1 MFKYIVE
8 VIFFKYLYSISMSK
22 RPDYKKR
29 ILECISENLH
39 GITITDISKKIGITR
54 NTVYKYLEKLE
65 KQGLI
70 HDKKFKSYTLFFLKE
85 KNLLYKEATISFFKG
100 LLANLKKIH
109 PNEEK
114 VYKLIGRNI
123 ADSMEVP
130 FLYEGREYLKKLKN
144 FSDLEILESFGE
156 YFPYFN
162 ILDDSISISDI
173 EINKSDKKAI
183 LTFVN
188 SDMLEHSD
196 DYIYYFYLIVGL
208 IEKKL
213 NEYTGK
219 EIRFEVLNYET
230 YDKKEKS
237 FVKLSFDFQVLL
249 PEMEI
254 EVIDE
259 AKVPD
264 SDVIDVES
272 IKMDIKQSTL
282 ALILRSC
289 FFNKKVLYLNEN
301 ESLHSHLTEFFNYIY
316 DNSFDIKV
324 NIEKSDFYEKN
335 EKKYSDFV
343 VLDDK
348 EVIKDKAKILK
359 GKDVKIE
366 PKIVQKFIT
375 EINPKLSLIKL
386 RNEIQKAFTLAKELS
401 EEVVLED
408 LENIYKIKISISYSK
423 FLVDI
428 AENYFKVKVPEIWK
442 FLLALR

>member
-1 MFKYIVE
+1 
-8 VIFFKYLYSISMSK
+8 MSK
-22 RPDYKKR
+22 RPDYKKE
-29 ILECISENLH
+29 ILEY
-39 GITITDISKKIGITR
+39 ITEHPYGVNVKDIIDDKDFAR
-54 NTVYKYLEKLE
+54 NTVKKYLKDLE
-65 KQGLI
+65 EQDLI
-70 HDKKFKSYTLFFLKE
+70 YKKEIGVYALYYSKERSMLFK
-85 KNLLYKEATISFFKG
+85 AAIISFFKG

-114 VYKLIGRNI
+114 LYKLIGRNI
-123 ADSMEVP
+123 SDSMEIP
-130 FLYEGREYLKKLKN
+130 IANEEREYLKKLKN
-144 FSDLEILESFGE
+144 LSDLEILESFGE
-156 YFPYFN
+156 YFPFFN

-173 EINKSDKKAI
+173 EINKNDKKAI

-230 YDKKEKS
+230 FDKKEKS

-249 PEMEI
+249 PEIEI

-272 IKMDIKQSTL
+272 IKMDVKPSTL
-282 ALILRSC
+282 AFILRSC
-289 FFNKKVLYLNEN
+289 FFNKKVLYLNDN
-301 ESLHSHLTEFFNYIY
+301 ESLHSHLTEFFNFIY
-316 DNSFDIKV
+316 DKCFDIKV
-324 NIEKSDFYEKN
+324 NTEKSDVYEKN
-335 EKKYSDFV
+335 KKKYNDFV

-366 PKIVQKFIT
+366 LKIVQKFIT
-375 EINPKLSLIKL
+375 ESNPKLSLIIL
-386 RNEIQKAFTLAKELS
+386 RKEIQKAFKLSKELS

-408 LENIYKIKISISYSK
+408 LEKIYKIKISITYSK

-428 AENYFKVKVPEIWK
+428 VENYFKVKVPEMWK